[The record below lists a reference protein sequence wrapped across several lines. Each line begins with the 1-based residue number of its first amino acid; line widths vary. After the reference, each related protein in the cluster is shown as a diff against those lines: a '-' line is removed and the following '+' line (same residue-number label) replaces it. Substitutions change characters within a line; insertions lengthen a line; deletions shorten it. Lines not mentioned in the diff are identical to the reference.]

1 MALDG
6 FVISNLVYELNN
18 TILNAKISKIAQ
30 PENDELLFTL
40 KGANGQFRLAMSA
53 SASLPFLYL
62 TETNKPS
69 PLTAP
74 NFCMVLRK
82 HIANGRITRIYQP
95 HMERIIHFEIE
106 HLDELGDL
114 CTKTLI
120 VELMGKH
127 SNIIFCNSD
136 GMIIDSI
143 KHVSSMMSSLR
154 EVLPGRTYVLP
165 ATQEDRLNPLEVTE
179 DTFMESVMAKPAT
192 VTKAIYT
199 SFTGISPVVASE
211 ICHRASIDG
220 DVPTDALSAD
230 EKKHLFHNFI
240 WLTDDVKNHNY
251 SPNIVNHGKE
261 PVDFSCFRLTE
272 YVGETNSVSV
282 TAGTAGN
289 ALQTADTDAGT
300 AGNALQ
306 AADKAS
312 HAASGASSAYSMQKY
327 DSISAVLEHY
337 YAAKNVY
344 TRIRQKS
351 VDLRKIVGTA
361 LDRNRKKYQLQE
373 KQLRDTEK
381 RDKYKV
387 YGELIHTYGYGLAE
401 GAKELEALN
410 YYTNEMIKIPLDP
423 TLDAK
428 ANAQKYF
435 DKYNKL
441 KRTYEAL
448 TDLTEETRA
457 EIEHLESISTSLDI
471 ALTEDDLV
479 QIREELMEYGYI
491 KRKRSDKK
499 AKVKSKPF
507 HYLSSDGY
515 HIYVGKNNYQNEE
528 LTFKFAT
535 GNDWWFHA
543 KGMPGSHVIVKSNNE
558 ELPDRVFEEAGK
570 LAGYY
575 SKGRENDKIEIDYLQ
590 KKNVK
595 KPNGSA
601 PGFVVYYTNYSLTI
615 HPDISELTLVES

>member
-1 MALDG
+1 MAFDG
-6 FVISNLVYELNN
+6 LVISNLVYELNQ

-40 KGANGQFRLAMSA
+40 KGSNGQFRLAMSA

-62 TETNKPS
+62 TDSNKPS

-82 HIANGRITRIYQP
+82 HIANGRITKIYQP

-127 SNIIFCNSD
+127 SNIIFCNSK

-154 EVLPGRTYVLP
+154 EVLPGRDYCIP
-165 ATQEDRLNPLEVTE
+165 ATQEDKLNPLEVTE
-179 DTFMESVMAKPAT
+179 AAFMETVMQKPLSI
-192 VTKAIYT
+192 TKAIYT
-199 SFTGISPVVASE
+199 SFTGISPVIANE
-211 ICHRASIDG
+211 ICYRASIDG
-220 DVPTDALSAD
+220 DMAVESLNAD
-230 EKKHLFHNFI
+230 EKKHLYNNFL
-240 WLTDDVKNHNY
+240 WLMEDVKNHNY
-251 SPNIVNHGKE
+251 CPNIVTKGSE
-261 PVDFSCFRLTE
+261 PVEFSCFKLSEYTNHASTPVCHSADASAEIYTMTE
-272 YVGETNSVSV
+272 Y
-282 TAGTAGN
+282 A
-289 ALQTADTDAGT
+289 
-300 AGNALQ
+300 
-306 AADKAS
+306 
-312 HAASGASSAYSMQKY
+312 
-327 DSISAVLEHY
+327 SISEVLEHY
-337 YAAKNVY
+337 YASKNVY

-351 VDLRKIVGTA
+351 VDLRKIVTTA

-373 KQLRDTEK
+373 KQLKDTEK

-387 YGELIHTYGYGLAE
+387 YGELIHTYGYGLSE
-401 GAKELEALN
+401 GAKQLEALN
-410 YYTNEMIKIPLDP
+410 YYTNEMITIPLDP

-448 TDLTEETRA
+448 TDLITETGM
-457 EIEHLESISTSLDI
+457 EIEHLESIATSLDI

-479 QIREELMEYGYI
+479 QIKEELTEFGYI
-491 KRKRSDKK
+491 KRKYSGKK
-499 AKVKSKPF
+499 VKIKSKPF
-507 HYLSSDGY
+507 HYISSDGY
-515 HIYVGKNNYQNEE
+515 HMYVGKNNYQNDE

-543 KGMPGSHVIVKSNNE
+543 KGMPGSHVIVKANNE
-558 ELPDRVFEEAGK
+558 ELPDRAFEEAAK
-570 LAGYY
+570 LAAYY
-575 SKGRENDKIEIDYLQ
+575 SKGRDNDKIEIDYLQ

-601 PGFVVYYTNYSLTI
+601 PGFVVYYTNYSMTI
-615 HPDISELTLVES
+615 QPDISGLTLVEE

>member
-1 MALDG
+1 MAFDG
-6 FVISNLVYELNN
+6 LVISNLVYELNN

-30 PENDELLFTL
+30 PESDELLFTL
-40 KGANGQFRLAMSA
+40 KGPNGQFRLAMSA

-62 TETNKPS
+62 TDQNKPS
-69 PLTAP
+69 PMTAP
-74 NFCMVLRK
+74 NFCMLLRK
-82 HIANGRITRIYQP
+82 HIANGRIVRIYQP
-95 HMERIIHFEIE
+95 HMERIIHFDIE

-114 CTKTLI
+114 CQKTLI

-143 KHVSSMMSSLR
+143 KHVSSLMSSLR
-154 EVLPGRTYVLP
+154 EVLPGRMYCIP
-165 ATQEDRLNPLEVTE
+165 ATQDDRLNPLEVTE
-179 DTFMESVMAKPAT
+179 AAFMESVMTKP
-192 VTKAIYT
+192 VPINKAIYS
-199 SFTGISPVVASE
+199 SFTGISPVVANE
-211 ICHRASIDG
+211 ICYRASIDG
-220 DVPTDALSAD
+220 DMPVDSLDAD
-230 EKKHLFHNFI
+230 GKKHLFHNFI
-240 WLTDDVKNHNY
+240 WMMDDVKNHNY
-251 SPNIVNHGKE
+251 RPNIIMRGRE
-261 PVDFSCFRLTE
+261 PIEFSCFALSEYQAGCTMTE
-272 YVGETNSVSV
+272 
-282 TAGTAGN
+282 
-289 ALQTADTDAGT
+289 
-300 AGNALQ
+300 
-306 AADKAS
+306 
-312 HAASGASSAYSMQKY
+312 Y
-327 DSISAVLEHY
+327 DSISKVLEEY
-337 YAAKNVY
+337 YATRNIY

-351 VDLRKIVGTA
+351 VDLRKIVNTA

-373 KQLRDTEK
+373 KQLKDTEK
-381 RDKYKV
+381 REKYKV

-410 YYTNEMIKIPLDP
+410 YYTNEMITIPLDP
-423 TLDAK
+423 TIDAM

-435 DKYNKL
+435 DRYNKL

-448 TDLTEETRA
+448 TDLITTTQN
-457 EIEHLESISTSLDI
+457 EIAHLESISTSLDI

-479 QIREELMEYGYI
+479 QIKEELVEYGYI
-491 KRKRSDKK
+491 KRKRNDPK
-499 AKVKSKPF
+499 AKIKSKPF

-515 HIYVGKNNYQNEE
+515 HMYVGKNNYQNEE

-543 KGMPGSHVIVKSNNE
+543 KGIPGSHVIVKAGNE

-575 SKGRENDKIEIDYLQ
+575 SKGRDNDKIEIDYLQ

-615 HPDISELTLVES
+615 HPDISDLTLLDS

>member
-1 MALDG
+1 MAFDG
-6 FVISNLVYELNN
+6 LVISNLIYELNH

-30 PENDELLFTL
+30 PENDELLFTI

-62 TETNKPS
+62 TDTNKPS

-82 HIANGRITRIYQP
+82 HIGNGRITRIYQP
-95 HMERIIHFEIE
+95 HMERIINFDIE
-106 HLDELGDL
+106 HLDEMGDL

-127 SNIIFCNSD
+127 SNIIFCNSE

-143 KHVSSMMSSLR
+143 KHVSALMSSVR
-154 EVLPGRTYVLP
+154 EVLPGRTYCIP
-165 ATQEDRLNPLEVTE
+165 ATQEDKLNPLEVTE
-179 DTFMESVMAKPAT
+179 EAFMESVMKKPT
-192 VTKAIYT
+192 TITKAIYT
-199 SFTGISPVVASE
+199 SFTGISPVIAGE
-211 ICHRASIDG
+211 ICYRASIDG
-220 DVPTDALSAD
+220 DMPVDSLSAD
-230 EKKHLFHNFI
+230 GKKHLFNNFR
-240 WLTDDVKNHNY
+240 WLMEDVKNHDY
-251 SPNIVNHGKE
+251 CPNIVMRGKE
-261 PVDFSCFRLTE
+261 PIDFCCFKLSE
-272 YVGETNSVSV
+272 YTDNAPSRAVLSSGSGES
-282 TAGTAGN
+282 
-289 ALQTADTDAGT
+289 
-300 AGNALQ
+300 
-306 AADKAS
+306 AAEV
-312 HAASGASSAYSMQKY
+312 YRMVEY
-327 DSISAVLEHY
+327 DSISKVLEQY
-337 YAAKNVY
+337 YASRNIY

-351 VDLRKIVGTA
+351 VDLRKIVSTA

-373 KQLRDTEK
+373 KQLKDTEK

-387 YGELIHTYGYGLAE
+387 YGELILAYGYGLAE
-401 GAKELEALN
+401 GANELEAIN

-428 ANAQKYF
+428 TNAQKYF

-448 TDLTEETRA
+448 TDLIQETQTEIA
-457 EIEHLESISTSLDI
+457 HLESIATSLDI

-479 QIREELMEYGYI
+479 QIKEELAEFGYI

-499 AKVKSKPF
+499 AKIKSKPF
-507 HYLSSDGY
+507 HYVSSDGY

-528 LTFKFAT
+528 LTFKLAT

-575 SKGRENDKIEIDYLQ
+575 SKGRDSDKLEIDYLQ
-590 KKNVK
+590 KKNIK
-595 KPNGSA
+595 KPNGGA

-615 HPDISELTLVES
+615 HPDISELTLLE